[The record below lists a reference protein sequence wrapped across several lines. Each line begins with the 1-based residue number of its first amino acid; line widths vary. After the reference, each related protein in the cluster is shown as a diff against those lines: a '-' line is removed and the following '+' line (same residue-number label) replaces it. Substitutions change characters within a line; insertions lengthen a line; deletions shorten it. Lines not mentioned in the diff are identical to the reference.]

1 MSIRVLLV
9 DDSTSTRQL
18 LSYLIESSPDMRI
31 VGEADN
37 GVQAVHMVAEL
48 APDVVVMDVRMPQMD
63 GLEATRQIMYATP
76 TPIVLI
82 SAHLN
87 SAETNIVFEAIS
99 AGAVSVMKKPGL
111 TQSLS
116 YQDSVKEFLNT
127 LRAMSS
133 VRVIRHSR
141 SGKAPLP
148 ITTDTVIQNPLVDH
162 ANAEIVAIVASTGGP
177 HTISEIVKH
186 LPPDFHL
193 PVVIVQHITS
203 DFVTPLV
210 EWIST
215 VSPIP
220 VRVAQPGECPVPGTI
235 YFAPGKYH
243 LRLNHA
249 HCFELN
255 DSPPEVPHIPSGDE
269 FLKSVAQHYG
279 PRAVGIV
286 LTGMGNDGAQG
297 LRDMYEAGA
306 VTIAQDEATCV
317 VFGMP
322 QEAIALGAVCRTL
335 SPMAISDYLLKMGH
349 E

>member
-1 MSIRVLLV
+1 
-9 DDSTSTRQL
+9 
-18 LSYLIESSPDMRI
+18 
-31 VGEADN
+31 
-37 GVQAVHMVAEL
+37 
-48 APDVVVMDVRMPQMD
+48 MD

-87 SAETNIVFEAIS
+87 TQETNIAFEAIS

-141 SGKAPLP
+141 SSRAPVQTP
-148 ITTDTVIQNPLVDH
+148 ADSFIQNPLSEH
-162 ANAEIVAIVASTGGP
+162 EQPEIVAIVASTGGP

-186 LPPDFHL
+186 LPSTFTA
-193 PVVIVQHITS
+193 PVVIVQHITP
-203 DFVTPLV
+203 DFVAPLV
-210 EWIST
+210 EWMGT
-215 VSPIP
+215 VSALP
-220 VRVAQPGECPVPGTI
+220 VRVAQPGERPLPGTI
-235 YFAPGKYH
+235 YFAPGKFH
-243 LRLNHA
+243 LRMNRSHR
-249 HCFELN
+249 FELN
-255 DSPPEVPHIPSGDE
+255 DTPPDVPHIPSGDV
-269 FLKSVAQHYG
+269 FLESIAQHYG
-279 PRAVGIV
+279 PRAVGVV
-286 LTGMGNDGAQG
+286 LTGMGNDGALG
-297 LRDMYEAGA
+297 LRAMYEAGA
-306 VTIAQDEATCV
+306 VTVAQDEATSV

-335 SPMAISDYLLKMGH
+335 APSAISELLITMVQ